1 MIVTHRRYWR
11 QPTEEPV
18 RDTTPNTL
26 CQADDTVQDIPM
38 SEDLSYHVSPNP
50 YLRTLTRLTSTQPES
65 SSIAEQATAGCGYLQ
80 ALLTQIEHYPTTGG
94 EYLEAIFTHREA
106 FYNHPP
112 GHRSCA
118 RGFSDIAYAVEQR
131 AWRADREADAEAAV
145 AFRHEAWVIAAS
157 L

>member
-1 MIVTHRRYWR
+1 MAGGWVEER

-38 SEDLSYHVSPNP
+38 SEDLSYH
-50 YLRTLTRLTSTQPES
+50 PES